1 MTRLGRFR
9 AALLAGALSM
19 TAVVGAAQAQSG
31 SLTGNEPGAV
41 RPGSNGLVMQMANE
55 NMVRHDEAPKPEAA
69 EAHAASAGHVA
80 HDESGPPD
88 PINWFTGLIGEREG
102 VEPGLLWRAPG
113 TPAPFG
119 ATLINFGVFVFVV
132 VRFGAKPLAQ
142 ALRTRKETIMRDI
155 DEATR
160 MREASEK
167 RLAEYEQRIEKIE
180 EDLDRIRREFR
191 EQGERE
197 RERILA
203 EANERRDRM
212 KKDAE
217 FLLSQ
222 ELKQM
227 RLDLLNETVEKAVVR
242 ASELLGQRLTPAEQD
257 RYLETFLTQLP
268 VRTGSAKGSEAAAA
282 KGGIS

>member
-1 MTRLGRFR
+1 MTRLGRYR
-9 AALLAGALSM
+9 AALLAGALSIV
-19 TAVVGAAQAQSG
+19 AVAGVAQAQQPGSISG
-31 SLTGNEPGAV
+31 QSADGAV
-41 RPGSNGLVMQMANE
+41 RPGSNGLVMQMATE
-55 NMVRHDEAPKPEAA
+55 NMVREGDAPKPEATDA
-69 EAHAASAGHVA
+69 QVAHVE
-80 HDESGPPD
+80 HDESAPPG

-102 VEPGLLWRAPG
+102 VEPSLLWRAPG

-132 VRFGAKPLAQ
+132 VRFGSKPLAN
-142 ALRTRKETIMRDI
+142 ALRTRKDTIMRDI
-155 DEATR
+155 DEAQR

-227 RLDLLNETVEKAVVR
+227 RLDLLNETVEKAVAR
-242 ASELLGQRLTPAEQD
+242 AADLLGQKLTPSEQD
-257 RYLETFLTQLP
+257 RYLEAFLIQLP
-268 VRTGSAKGSEAAAA
+268 ARTGSAKGSEAAAA